1 MALTLTVQELSS
13 AIRLGDSAEE
23 LAEATRLLAYV
34 TAAISTH
41 LADAYEDAPE
51 AVVNEAAI
59 RLAGYLFDQPN
70 AGRGLSFAN
79 AGRNSGA
86 WAILLPFRVHR
97 AGSTGQTISAA
108 QEAVGTPGNPVTDV
122 AVDAGAG
129 TITVIFADGT
139 TRTDNLPAGM
149 DGAADQTARD
159 AAAAAQSEIAA
170 HEATPHNLD
179 TLARSN
185 AVDAR
190 HVGEAA
196 QATADALRTEL
207 TTHEGTPHG
216 GGGGADQTARDAAAD
231 AQVTADGAQSDL
243 DAHEATTHN
252 HDQIARDA
260 AATAQGAAATAQADL
275 ATHEGST
282 HNTDGAA
289 RTAAAD
295 AQSAIDDHERT
306 PHNTDAT
313 ARDAAAD
320 AQSAIDD
327 HERAPHNTDGAA
339 RTAAAAAQDRADNA
353 FALADEKVDANGA
366 ATAAREITSDWAEED
381 NPDPI
386 PAPKLVNVVNAHEDI
401 VNVLDGRLPGLP
413 VAMRLGW
420 SQREEFIAA
429 DFARPSPPIGGSI
442 AGMSDGLAAPPFPP
456 GLASD
461 PTLYLGIWLAGDPDV
476 VEISGGGAQFGDA
489 RPLTLDAGKAGVYVV
504 STARLR
510 PLEGTIFSVTIT
522 GPRIVTESDLA
533 AHTSDP
539 DAHHTPPTG
548 GGGGEAGG
556 LEVSTA
562 EIRFLR
568 STPIVEI
575 DSQGFTN
582 AAWSTLQRDGADVV
596 CPTTGQIEFFMQAK
610 SGLRD
615 NSVAFAKIPAA
626 GLRATPTVG
635 EMQVA
640 LGANRWFGIRTN
652 SLADQHIQL
661 KGQDGQTSVN
671 GNYSVLMNHIE
682 EVTATFVTGVTSG
695 GGGA

>member
-1 MALTLTVQELSS
+1 MALTLTQAALSA

-51 AVVNEAAI
+51 AVVNEAGI

-97 AGSTGQTISAA
+97 AGTTGEAVAAA
-108 QEAVGTPGNPVTDV
+108 QTAMGSADNPVTDV
-122 AVDAGAG
+122 SVDAVAA
-129 TITVIFADGT
+129 TITVTFTDGT

-149 DGAADQTARD
+149 GGGADQTARD
-159 AAAAAQSEIAA
+159 AASAAQSEIDA
-170 HEATPHNLD
+170 HELTLHNTD
-179 TLARSN
+179 TVARSTAAN
-185 AVDAR
+185 AR
-190 HVGEAA
+190 QVGERA
-196 QATADALRTEL
+196 QTTADAVRTEL
-207 TTHEGTPHG
+207 ATHEGTPHG

-231 AQVTADGAQSDL
+231 AQVAADTAQSDL
-243 DAHEATTHN
+243 DAHEGSTHN

-295 AQSAIDDHERT
+295 AQSAIDDHER
-306 PHNTDAT
+306 
-313 ARDAAAD
+313 
-320 AQSAIDD
+320 
-327 HERAPHNTDGAA
+327 APHNTDGAA

-353 FALADEKVDANGA
+353 FALADEKVDASGA
-366 ATAAREITSDWAEED
+366 ATAAREVTVDWAEED

>member
-1 MALTLTVQELSS
+1 MALTLTQAELSA

-23 LAEATRLLAYV
+23 NAEAARLLAFA
-34 TAAISTH
+34 TEAITRH
-41 LADAYEDAPE
+41 LGDAYETTPE
-51 AVVNEAAI
+51 AIVNEAGI
-59 RLAGYLFDQPN
+59 RLAAYLFDMPN

-86 WAILLPFRVHR
+86 WTILLPYRIHR
-97 AGSTGQTISAA
+97 AGSTDDALAAA
-108 QEAVGTPGNPVTDV
+108 QEAVGSTVNPVVGVTLTADELV
-122 AVDAGAG
+122 
-129 TITVIFADGT
+129 ITFADGSVET
-139 TRTDNLPAGM
+139 TPFTPGGGSGVDQIARDT
-149 DGAADQTARD
+149 AATAQADLAAHEATLHNTDQTARD
-159 AAAAAQSEIAA
+159 AAATAQGAADGAA
-170 HEATPHNLD
+170 
-179 TLARSN
+179 S
-185 AVDAR
+185 
-190 HVGEAA
+190 
-196 QATADALRTEL
+196 TADALRTEL
-207 TTHEGTPHG
+207 ETHEATPHG
-216 GGGGADQTARDAAAD
+216 GGGGADQT
-231 AQVTADGAQSDL
+231 
-243 DAHEATTHN
+243 
-252 HDQIARDA
+252 ARDA

-275 ATHEGST
+275 DAHEAST
-282 HNTDGAA
+282 HNTDQTA
-289 RTAAAD
+289 RTAAANARATAEQSQADLD
-295 AQSAIDDHERT
+295 AHEAT
-306 PHNTDAT
+306 PHNFDTI

-327 HERAPHNTDGAA
+327 HERTPHNTDGAA

-353 FALADEKVDANGA
+353 FALADEKVDASGA
-366 ATAAREITSDWAEED
+366 TSAAREVTADWAEAE
-381 NPDPI
+381 NLDPI
-386 PAPKLVNVVNAHEDI
+386 PAPKLVNVIEAHEDI

-420 SQREEFIAA
+420 SQRADFIPA

-461 PTLYLGIWLAGDPDV
+461 PTLFLAIWLAGDPDV

-504 STARLR
+504 STDRLI

-533 AHTSDP
+533 AHVGDP
-539 DAHHTPPTG
+539 DAHHVPPTG

-556 LEVSTA
+556 LEVSTV
-562 EIRFLR
+562 EVRFLR

-596 CPTTGQIEFFMQAK
+596 CPTTGKLEFFMQAK
-610 SGLRD
+610 TGGRD
-615 NSVAFAKIPAA
+615 NSVAYAKIPAA
-626 GLRATPTVG
+626 ELRATPTDG

-661 KGQDGQTSVN
+661 KGQAGQTSVD
-671 GNYSVLMNHIE
+671 GNYAVQISHIE
-682 EVTATFVTGVTSG
+682 EVTATLVTQVTSG
-695 GGGA
+695 GGA